1 MKEKSPKKS
10 ISAKPSPQHA
20 SVESIKKRLTYYQEI
35 TDTIREP
42 FVILDNELFVVTANK
57 AFYET
62 FKVVKLE
69 TEGKLIYKL
78 GDNQWDIKK
87 LRDLLENILPKHK
100 FFNDFEVSNEFP
112 NIGQKTMLLNA
123 RQIDSKQLILLA
135 IEDTTEQTKLKK
147 DTKKMTDNLIK
158 QKNSLQALS
167 DSKDEF
173 IMMASHQLRTPA
185 TIVKTYAG
193 MLNDGMAGELTEQQ
207 REMLSKAMS
216 SNERQLE
223 IIEDLLRVARVDDGK
238 VYLEK
243 SDCDVIKLLNQVIK
257 EQLVMYDGR
266 KQKTVFR
273 QSQEPNSTNLDP
285 NLMKMV
291 FENLLENASKYSR
304 ESQTIVINLTQ
315 DKHET
320 IITICDEGVG
330 IDKKDQ
336 KKMFTKFSRI
346 DNALSLSTVGTG
358 LGLYWVK
365 KIIDLHD
372 GTIEVQSKVE
382 EGTKF
387 TLSLPILKA
396 VVGPKE
402 IVLI

>member
-1 MKEKSPKKS
+1 MKKVNNENLYLK
-10 ISAKPSPQHA
+10 KPSYQHA
-20 SVESIKKRLTYYQEI
+20 SVETIKKRLTYYQEI

-42 FVILDNELFVVTANK
+42 FVILDKELIVVTANQ
-57 AFYET
+57 AFYKT

-78 GDNQWDIKK
+78 GDNQWDIKE

-100 FFNDFEVSNEFP
+100 FFNGFEVSHKFP
-112 NIGQKTMLLNA
+112 SIGNKTMLLNA
-123 RQIDSKQLILLA
+123 RQIDSRQLILLA
-135 IEDTTEQTKLKK
+135 LEDTTEQTKLKN

-158 QKNSLQALS
+158 QKNSLQSLN

-193 MLNDGMAGELTEQQ
+193 MLNDGMAGELTEKQ
-207 REMLSKAMS
+207 REMLGRAMS

-243 SDCDVIKLLNQVIK
+243 SDCDVIMLLNQVVK
-257 EQLVMYDGR
+257 EQLVMYDAR
-266 KQKTVFR
+266 KQKIVF
-273 QSQEPNSTNLDP
+273 QQTLDSNSTNLDP

-315 DKHET
+315 NKLQT
-320 IITICDEGVG
+320 VITISDEGVG

-365 KIIDLHD
+365 KIIDLHE

-387 TLSLPILKA
+387 TLSLPILKTTN
-396 VVGPKE
+396 VPKE
-402 IVLI
+402 VVLI